1 MSRPVAKLLAPLAAL
16 ALALTACSSSGGSSG
31 GDGPLEIAAIA
42 ALSGG
47 VSANPEYGDGAQAAV
62 QSINAHGGVNGRQL
76 KLTTCDMH
84 QNATDSANC
93 VRKILSDKKIVAL
106 AGGSDIFL
114 DADKAQL
121 EAAKMPVV
129 GQWPVSTF
137 DVTNPL
143 AFNVNGGT
151 VVGFPGMAQD
161 VVASGAKKVGL
172 VTLDLPTSDVNR
184 KAITQILSAAGVQV
198 TADVRL
204 SATAADLS
212 APVQQAI
219 AGNPD
224 TIIWLSF
231 TAQTPVAVNALRQ
244 AGFKGTVAVAGVAF
258 EKHAMETM
266 GAGGPVTLS
275 TVFPPAWDT
284 STAYGK
290 QFNDDMKA
298 YAPQGKITELA
309 LTSWLGVQMF
319 AQVAGTL
326 HTVDRAA
333 VLDGLHK
340 LTAVKTG
347 GLTPAISFAAKSPL
361 PYPGIYN
368 PAYTVVHVADGTAR
382 WDGKLYDSGTR
393 QVLQPAP

>member
-1 MSRPVAKLLAPLAAL
+1 MSSSIAKLLAPLAAL
-16 ALALTACSSSGGSSG
+16 ALALTACSGNSSSS

-47 VSANPEYGDGAQAAV
+47 VSANPEYADGAQAAV
-62 QSINAHGGVNGRQL
+62 QEINAHGGVNGRQL
-76 KLTTCDMH
+76 HLNTCDMH
-84 QNATDSANC
+84 QNATESANC
-93 VRKILSDKKIVAL
+93 VRKILADKKIVAL

-121 EAAKMPVV
+121 EAAKMPVI

-143 AFNVNGGT
+143 AFNVNGST

-172 VTLDLPTSDVNR
+172 VTLDLPTSDANR
-184 KAITQILSAAGVQV
+184 KSIMQIMSAAGVQV

-224 TIIWLSF
+224 AIIWLSF

-244 AGFKGTVAVAGVAF
+244 AGFKGTVAVAGAAF
-258 EKHAMETM
+258 EKRSMESM
-266 GAGGPVTLS
+266 GSGGPVTLS
-275 TVFPPAWDT
+275 LVFPPAWDT

-298 YAPQGKITELA
+298 YAPQSKLTELA
-309 LTSWLGVQMF
+309 LSSWLGVQMF

-326 HTVDRAA
+326 PTVDRAS

-340 LTAVKTG
+340 LAAVKTG
-347 GLTPAISFAAKSPL
+347 GLTPAISFAAKTPL
-361 PYPGIYN
+361 PYGAIYN
-368 PAYTVVHVADGTAR
+368 PAYTVVHVVNGAAG
-382 WDGKLYDSGTR
+382 WDGKLYETGTH